1 LNDAIL
7 AFREGIALEQEA
19 KRSREE
25 TIRRARSVA
34 SQRNL
39 QGDFEIR
46 IKKALE
52 HSHCRDGEWQYNLG
66 ASYALA
72 GQRQDALM
80 QCKNLRELGGLDL
93 ADDLLEFINECS
105 DELLANPETKGLLV
119 QILNARVREV
129 QARIKTWPK
138 SSGILKTRPV
148 TQVRAPKANWVRLS
162 RANTEV
168 CQGFSLLKGTNM
180 RYLVT
185 FLVCLLIIPLI
196 QMTPSAQT
204 QSPAPKPPDTVYLLK
219 PAHIFDGESAQLHD
233 GWVVLVRGEKI
244 EAVGPA
250 SEIKA
255 PADAKV
261 IDLPGMTLMP
271 GLIEAHSHVLLHP
284 YSETVWNDQ
293 VAREALSLRVARATN
308 HLRST
313 LMAGFTTIRDLGTEG
328 AGYADVGLKQAVQQ
342 GIIPGPRMVVATRAI
357 VATGS
362 YGPKGYAPEWNV
374 PQGAE
379 EADGS
384 DSLTRVVREQIG
396 KGADWVKVYADYRWG
411 AGGLAHATFTLEEL
425 KLAVEVAKSA
435 GIPVSAHATST
446 EGMRRAILAGVET
459 IEHGDGGTPEIFRL
473 MKERGTALCPTLSVA
488 SGANIDKKKIVFKQ
502 ALDAG
507 VTIAS
512 GSDVGVFAHGDNARE
527 IETMVAWGMPIIDA
541 LRSAT
546 SVDARVLHLEDRVGQ
561 VKTGLFADLIAVE
574 GDPTKDIAALRRV
587 RLIMKNGMIYKQP

>member
-1 LNDAIL
+1 MRL
-7 AFREGIALEQEA
+7 
-19 KRSREE
+19 
-25 TIRRARSVA
+25 
-34 SQRNL
+34 
-39 QGDFEIR
+39 
-46 IKKALE
+46 
-52 HSHCRDGEWQYNLG
+52 
-66 ASYALA
+66 ALA
-72 GQRQDALM
+72 LFVSFVVAGFCLQ
-80 QCKNLRELGGLDL
+80 
-93 ADDLLEFINECS
+93 
-105 DELLANPETKGLLV
+105 
-119 QILNARVREV
+119 
-129 QARIKTWPK
+129 
-138 SSGILKTRPV
+138 V
-148 TQVRAPKANWVRLS
+148 TP
-162 RANTEV
+162 T
-168 CQGFSLLKGTNM
+168 
-180 RYLVT
+180 
-185 FLVCLLIIPLI
+185 
-196 QMTPSAQT
+196 AQT
-204 QSPAPKPPDTVYLLK
+204 PSPAPKAPEAVYLLR
-219 PAHIFDGESAQLHD
+219 PAHIFDGESAQPHD

-250 SEIKA
+250 SEVKA
-255 PADAKV
+255 PAEAKV
-261 IDLPGMTLMP
+261 IELPGLTLMP

-313 LMAGFTTIRDLGTEG
+313 LFAGFTTIRDLGTEG

-342 GIIPGPRMVVATRAI
+342 GIIPGPRMFVATRAI
-357 VATGS
+357 VATGT

-379 EADGS
+379 EADGV
-384 DSLTRVVREQIG
+384 DGLTRVVREQIG

-425 KLAVEVAKSA
+425 KLAVELAKSA

-488 SGANIDKKKIVFKQ
+488 SGPNIEKKKIVFKQ
-502 ALDAG
+502 ALEAG

-527 IETMVAWGMPIIDA
+527 IETMVLWGMPVLDA

-546 SVDARVLHLEDRVGQ
+546 SIDARVLHMEDRIGR
-561 VKTGLFADLIAVE
+561 VKSGLFADLIAVE
-574 GDPTKDIAALRRV
+574 GNPTRDISALRRV
-587 RLIMKNGMIYKQP
+587 RMVMKNGVLYKQP